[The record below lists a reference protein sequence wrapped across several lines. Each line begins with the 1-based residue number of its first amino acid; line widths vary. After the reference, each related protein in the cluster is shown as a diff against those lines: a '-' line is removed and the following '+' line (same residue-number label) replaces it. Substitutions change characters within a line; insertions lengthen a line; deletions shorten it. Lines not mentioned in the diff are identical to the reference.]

1 MKTILK
7 DEQILLGRKL
17 FISNF
22 NKIQPT
28 KDSKNVTGCSCW
40 LFKSESRL

>member
-1 MKTILK
+1 METILK
-7 DEQILLGRKL
+7 DEQILT
-17 FISNF
+17 